1 MERTGL
7 ESLNFLTMT
16 VLGTVH
22 TAQVTVLQSKNKLEW
37 GPMPNV
43 MDALP
48 NTGGTLCSTLQSL
61 ADAHY

>member
-22 TAQVTVLQSKNKLEW
+22 TAQVTVLQSKNKLE
-37 GPMPNV
+37 
-43 MDALP
+43 
-48 NTGGTLCSTLQSL
+48 
-61 ADAHY
+61 